1 MLENLSWEQIT
12 AWAMMIGGPAL
23 SFAGAMLVSKLRK
36 KAAEI
41 MVRDQQ
47 IDAQSHE
54 IITLAN
60 KVEVMSQ
67 IVSIAFL
74 ESKGISPETKLEL
87 ANLAKSVATKSK
99 SAAVSL
105 VDSILKN
112 AKEEVQVQ
120 KEQALNQVQ
129 EKAQEL
135 LSTIKS
141 EISNVDELI

>member
-1 MLENLSWEQIT
+1 M
-12 AWAMMIGGPAL
+12 
-23 SFAGAMLVSKLRK
+23 
-36 KAAEI
+36 
-41 MVRDQQ
+41 RDQQ

>member
-54 IITLAN
+54 IIALAN
-60 KVEVMSQ
+60 KVEIMSQ

-87 ANLAKSVATKSK
+87 ANLAKSVSSKSK

-112 AKEEVQVQ
+112 AQEEVQVQ
-120 KEQALNQVQ
+120 KEQALTQVQ
-129 EKAQEL
+129 EKAAEL

>member
-12 AWAMMIGGPAL
+12 AWAMMIGGPVL

-54 IITLAN
+54 IIALAN
-60 KVEVMSQ
+60 KVEIMSQ

-87 ANLAKSVATKSK
+87 ANLAKSVSSKSK

-112 AKEEVQVQ
+112 AQEEVQVQ
-120 KEQALNQVQ
+120 KEQALTQVQ
-129 EKAQEL
+129 EKAAEL
-135 LSTIKS
+135 LNTIKS